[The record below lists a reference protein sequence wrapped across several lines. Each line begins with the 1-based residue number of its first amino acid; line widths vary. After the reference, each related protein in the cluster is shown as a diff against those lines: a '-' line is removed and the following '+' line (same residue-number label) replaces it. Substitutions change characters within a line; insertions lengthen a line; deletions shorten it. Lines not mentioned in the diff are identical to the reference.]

1 MKNLSNSPGYL
12 SQTRVLF
19 QRYKNILIIIFL
31 FLFSALSV
39 QADSFLD
46 VVINEVAWMGTA
58 ANSSDEWIELYN
70 NANQDIN
77 LGGWGL
83 YEAGGETLI
92 EPLIGVIKA
101 KSYYLI
107 ERTDNTT
114 IRDIPASQEPSGW
127 GGYGLKNS
135 GEYLQLLDNN
145 SQVIDEVNCLDSW
158 FAGDNETNR
167 TMERKSSQI
176 PGNNSKNWQTSQ
188 NPSGTPK
195 AENSIIIQSEPTQKI
210 TQEAQQEPK
219 PEVYPIGVIFN
230 EILPSPE
237 GPDAKE
243 EWIEIL
249 SHSSTDVD
257 LSGWKISDEIG
268 SINTYI
274 FPEKTKIKINDF
286 LVLWRTETKITLN
299 NDGDK
304 LNLIHPDDKVINSVV
319 YEKAPRGQSFN
330 LTDSTWV
337 WSNTLTPGS
346 ENIIPT
352 SEILEDK
359 EQGQSQDK
367 TFEKSKQDIEQVK
380 QELTATIPSFTKNI
394 FKSSGIFFT
403 ALFIAVF
410 SGIIIL
416 ILKKKIKKQQQ

>member
-1 MKNLSNSPGYL
+1 MKNLSNSPGHL

-31 FLFSALSV
+31 FLFSALSAR
-39 QADSFLD
+39 ADSFLD
-46 VVINEVAWMGTA
+46 VVVNEIAWMGTEVGWR
-58 ANSSDEWIELYN
+58 DEWIELYN
-70 NANQDIN
+70 NTDFEVNID
-77 LGGWGL
+77 GWILKSVDG
-83 YEAGGETLI
+83 TLEI
-92 EPLIGVIKA
+92 EFTGTIPA
-101 KSYYLI
+101 KSFYLL
-107 ERTDNTT
+107 ERTDDNSVLNITADQ
-114 IRDIPASQEPSGW
+114 IYAGALSNKGEH
-127 GGYGLKNS
+127 LK
-135 GEYLQLLDNN
+135 LFDNQN
-145 SQVIDEVNCLDSW
+145 NLIDQINCSEGW
-158 FAGDNETNR
+158 FAGDNETKQ
-167 TMERKSSQI
+167 TIERKDPQL
-176 PGNNSKNWQTSQ
+176 PGNSPENWQTSK
-188 NPSGTPK
+188 NPGGTPK
-195 AENSIIIQSEPTQKI
+195 AKNDILEKTEPQSEPTQESKK
-210 TQEAQQEPK
+210 ESELK
-219 PEVYPIGVIFN
+219 VYPTGIVFN
-230 EILPSPE
+230 EILPSPA
-237 GPDAKE
+237 GPDKEE

-249 SHSSTDVD
+249 NHSSIDVD
-257 LSGWKISDEIG
+257 LSGWKISDTLG
-268 SINTYI
+268 VVKTYI
-274 FPEKTKIKINDF
+274 FPEGTKIKTGGF
-286 LVLWRTETKITLN
+286 LVLWRKETKITLN

-346 ENIIPT
+346 ENIIP
-352 SEILEDK
+352 SPEILEDK